1 MIAARGAGVPVPE
14 VVAWSDTDEELGPW
28 IVMEEVAGES
38 LARRIQ
44 RDDAYN
50 PVRERFA
57 TECGAALARIHGI
70 EPSAVAGAEEG
81 GDPLQGV
88 RARLDALA
96 APNATI
102 EWALRHLEESRPS
115 LRSDRLVH
123 GDFRLGNL
131 IVGPDHV
138 RAVLDWEGVH
148 LGDPLE
154 DLGWLC
160 SKTWRFG
167 GPLPVGG
174 FGTREELCGAYG
186 HGVTPGDLWWWE
198 VLASVRWGVICL
210 EQASRH
216 FHGYRSVELAA
227 IGRRLAEVEWDLLGL
242 LP

>member
-1 MIAARGAGVPVPE
+1 MIAARAAGVPVPE
-14 VVAWSDTDEELGPW
+14 VLAWSDADEELGPYL
-28 IVMEEVAGES
+28 VMEEVGGET

-44 RDDAYN
+44 RDEAYAQA
-50 PVRERFA
+50 RQRFA
-57 TECGAALARIHGI
+57 SDCGAALAAVHGI
-70 EPSAVAGAEEG
+70 DPAEVDGLEVG

-88 RARLDALA
+88 RDRLDALA

-102 EWALRHLEESRPS
+102 EWALCHLEENRPPI
-115 LRSDRLVH
+115 RSDTLVH

-131 IVGPDHV
+131 IVGPDGV
-138 RAVLDWEGVH
+138 QAVLDWEGVH

-160 SKTWRFG
+160 TRTWRFG
-167 GPLPVGG
+167 APRPVGG
-174 FGTREELCGAYG
+174 LGTREELCAAYG

-198 VLASVRWGVICL
+198 VLGSVRWGVICL

-227 IGRRLAEVEWDLLGL
+227 IGRRVAEVEWDLLAM